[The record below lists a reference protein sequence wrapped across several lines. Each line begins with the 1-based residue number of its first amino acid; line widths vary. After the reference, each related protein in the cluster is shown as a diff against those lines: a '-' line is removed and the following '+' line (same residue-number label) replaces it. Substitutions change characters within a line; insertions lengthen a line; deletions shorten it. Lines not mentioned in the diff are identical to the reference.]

1 MTNFVPRPPE
11 MIVGMRALEV
21 AHKLYET
28 LPGATVSLRIIE
40 QNLLK
45 AHWLPSSMKRIL
57 NLVSTESRKDA
68 YKEIAST
75 PVEEHIKD
83 MTRQDSFACVAMFE
97 SGHLN
102 IDPSRLTEV
111 IALCYENSIFVAEIL
126 LRDPSIDT
134 STLGLAHLVG
144 NVGHAGMV
152 FMVSPIEPR
161 VRPAQHDPSL
171 IDHLRYDNSVA
182 DKLQGTSLHLSFTT
196 WKMPLDWETTGEI
209 DQEVFLLESV
219 VSVQDKGTWVAD
231 IDVLER
237 EREGIEILKFTCG
250 CLDAHFPADADAVSL
265 DTWEELLDPPPC
277 VGIFRAKDNWAAR
290 LAAVSILIQQGRNHV
305 AVIVD
310 GDRVCWR
317 CLNETYAE
325 PEPHLPQVL
334 IY

>member
-1 MTNFVPRPPE
+1 
-11 MIVGMRALEV
+11 MRALEV

-45 AHWLPSSMKRIL
+45 AHWLPSSIKTIL
-57 NLVSTESRKDA
+57 NLVSTNSRMDG
-68 YKEIAST
+68 YERIVST

-102 IDPSRLTEV
+102 VDPSRLTEV

-126 LRDPSIDT
+126 LRDPSVDM
-134 STLGLAHLVG
+134 STLGLAHMVG
-144 NVGHAGMV
+144 NVGHAGLV

-171 IDHLRYDNSVA
+171 IDHIKYDNSVV
-182 DKLQGTSLHLSFTT
+182 DKLRGTSLHLSFTT

-219 VSVQDKGTWVAD
+219 VSVQDKGAWVAD

-237 EREGIEILKFTCG
+237 EREGIGTLTFTCG
-250 CLDAHFPADADAVSL
+250 GLDPHFPADADAVSL

-277 VGIFRAKDNWAAR
+277 VGIFGAKDNWAAR
-290 LAAVSILIQQGRNHV
+290 LAAVSILIQQGRHHI
-305 AVIVD
+305 AIIVD

-317 CLNETYAE
+317 CLKETYAE
-325 PEPHLPQVL
+325 PEPHFPQVL

>member
-1 MTNFVPRPPE
+1 MTNLLPKSSE
-11 MIVGMRALEV
+11 MVIGMRALEV

-45 AHWLPSSMKRIL
+45 AHWLPSSIKTIL
-57 NLVSTESRKDA
+57 DLMSTNSRMDG
-68 YKEIAST
+68 YNMILST
-75 PVEEHIKD
+75 PVDEHIKD

-102 IDPSRLTEV
+102 VDPSRLTEV

-134 STLGLAHLVG
+134 STLGLAHLIG
-144 NVGHAGMV
+144 NVGHAGLV

-161 VRPAQHDPSL
+161 VRPAQHNPSL
-171 IDHLRYDNSVA
+171 IDHIKYDNSA
-182 DKLQGTSLHLSFTT
+182 MDKLRGTSLHLSFTT

-209 DQEVFLLESV
+209 DQDVFLLESV

-237 EREGIEILKFTCG
+237 EREGIDTLKFTCA
-250 CLDAHFPADADAVSL
+250 CLDPSFPADADAVSL

-305 AVIVD
+305 AIIVD

-317 CLNETYAE
+317 CLNEMYAE